1 MIKLINVAKEKN
13 MDLEIKKAFNQYLQ
27 LRILNDEVKQYE
39 SSNLTSYNVKAFIN
53 NKFVSLS
60 CESLDNCDEIIQE
73 LENNSQI
80 IDNDDK
86 DIMASNNLVY
96 EDGNRIDLNLDEIRK
111 DLLELNNYREKYENI
126 FNIDSILEKNVK
138 IIEIQNTLGNCLK
151 DERGFNSIYI
161 SVSVKEK
168 DLISD
173 ASDYYLFKEY
183 KKEEMIDFFEG
194 LLNDAIKR
202 LNETSIKSDKY
213 SVIIN
218 NNSMYLILKSFKDMF
233 AAKNINKGVS
243 LLANSFEKCVFSSLI
258 NIVEEPESKEFFGRK
273 LFDSEGN
280 RCVNKKLVENGKFIN
295 KLYDNKEAIKEGL
308 ISTGNADGVSNM
320 YLVPGDNSF
329 NDLVS
334 EMKDGVIITD
344 LSGLHSGVNT
354 ITGDMSLDAKG
365 YLVEN
370 GVITKPLKSI
380 LLSANL
386 FEIMNSVKF
395 IGNDLRF
402 WSTNVGSPSIM
413 CDNIMIVGEK

>member
-1 MIKLINVAKEKN
+1 MINLINVAKEKN
-13 MDLEIKKAFNQYLQ
+13 IDLEIKKTFNQYLQ

-60 CESLDNCDEIIQE
+60 CESLDNYDEIIQE

-111 DLLELNNYREKYENI
+111 DLLELNNYRENYKNI
-126 FNIDSILEKNVK
+126 FNIDSILENNFK

-151 DERGFNSIYI
+151 DESGFYSIYI
-161 SVSVKEK
+161 NVSVKEN

-173 ASDYYLFKEY
+173 SSDYYLFKEY
-183 KKEEMIDFFEG
+183 KKEDMIDFFEG
-194 LLNDAIKR
+194 LLHDAIKR
-202 LNETSIKSDKY
+202 LNEVSIKSDKY
-213 SVIIN
+213 NVLIN
-218 NNSMYLILKSFKDMF
+218 NNSMYLILKTFKDMF
-233 AAKNINKGVS
+233 MAKNINKGVS

>member
-13 MDLEIKKAFNQYLQ
+13 MDLEIKKTFNQYLQ